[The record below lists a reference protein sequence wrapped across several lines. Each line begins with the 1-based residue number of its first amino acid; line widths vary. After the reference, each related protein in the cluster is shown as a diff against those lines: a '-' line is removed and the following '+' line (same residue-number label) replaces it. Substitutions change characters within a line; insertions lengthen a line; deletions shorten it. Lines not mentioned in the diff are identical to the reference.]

1 MKLVEVKKYKGF
13 ETKFFILPKTE
24 KFLIEQKINIKEFLP
39 DEFHWYEHIIFDLLD
54 SKLEK
59 KNIHKKKKFKV
70 VFYGIIKKYI
80 NKKTEGFIEKIPFDK
95 TKVLQDTYLTI
106 HKKDK
111 KPFAI
116 REKIIIE

>member
-1 MKLVEVKKYKGF
+1 MKLIEVKKYKGF

-24 KFLIEQKINIKEFLP
+24 KFLVKEKIDIKEFLP
-39 DEFHWYEHIIFDLLD
+39 DEFHWYEHIIFDLSD
-54 SKLEK
+54 PELEK
-59 KNIHKKKKFKV
+59 KNIHKKKFKV
-70 VFYGIIKKYI
+70 VFYGIIKKYV
-80 NKKTEGFIEKIPFDK
+80 NEKTEGFIEKFSFDK
-95 TKVLQDTYLTI
+95 TKVLQDSYLTI